1 MIIGRNP
8 HYMKLTDKRIS
19 QAQPREKKY
28 SISDEYGLRIEVK
41 PNGKKYFIHRFSIN
55 NKKFDFHVGVYP
67 TLSLKEAREIHQL
80 NRMKLRKGINPK
92 EEKAKKKSERK
103 QEVLNTFEFI
113 CEKHFA
119 DVFKPNTQESTWKKI
134 IPYFTK
140 DIYPKIGKKPI
151 NDIKALEIYESCK
164 KISDR
169 GARENAV
176 RVCRKISDIFQW
188 ATLLGL
194 ANMNVAYGLAKTL
207 PKPLKG
213 NYVATT
219 NPKDFGEILRK
230 IDSYQGFNPIIKA
243 CLQIMP
249 YVFTRQGELRSM
261 RWDELDL
268 IKGVWIYQVSKT
280 KTNHGV
286 PLAKQVIEL
295 IQKLVPLT
303 GATEYVFISDRG
315 RGNEFISDSAL
326 RNYLRKAGVS
336 QEQTSLHGFRTS
348 ARTIAD
354 EVLEVNTDILEIQL
368 SHKNPKDKHGGAYAR
383 AEFIGQRKEFM
394 QQWAD
399 YCDGLKNE
407 KQ

>member
-1 MIIGRNP
+1 
-8 HYMKLTDKRIS
+8 MKLTDKKIA
-19 QAQPREKKY
+19 QAKPREK
-28 SISDEYGLRIEVK
+28 EYPLADGHGLVLIVK
-41 PNGKKYFIHRFSIN
+41 PNGGKYWVHRFYFE
-55 NKKFDFHVGVYP
+55 NKRIPMNLGVYP
-67 TLSLKEAREIHQL
+67 FVSLKESRQIHL
-80 NRMKLRKGINPK
+80 NNRLLVSKGINPK
-92 EEKAKKKSERK
+92 ELKDNEKNARKKEL
-103 QEVLNTFEFI
+103 LNTFESI
-113 CEKHFA
+113 AEKFFE
-119 DVFKPNTQESTWKKI
+119 DKFKPSTSPSTWKKI
-134 IPYFTK
+134 IPYFQK
-140 DIYPKIGKKPI
+140 DIYPKIGMMPV
-151 NDIKALEIYESCK
+151 NDIKGVNIIDACK
-164 KISDR
+164 KIADR
-169 GARENAV
+169 GSRESAV
-176 RVCRKISDIFQW
+176 RVCRKISEILSY
-188 ATLLGL
+188 ATMLGL
-194 ANMNVAYGLAKTL
+194 ANGNVANGLSKTL
-207 PKPLKG
+207 PKPIKG
-213 NYVATT
+213 NFNATT
-219 NPKDFGEILRK
+219 NPRDFGEILRK

-354 EVLEVNTDILEIQL
+354 EVLEVNTDMLEIQL

-383 AEFIGQRKEFM
+383 AEFMQQRKDFM
-394 QQWAD
+394 QQWAN